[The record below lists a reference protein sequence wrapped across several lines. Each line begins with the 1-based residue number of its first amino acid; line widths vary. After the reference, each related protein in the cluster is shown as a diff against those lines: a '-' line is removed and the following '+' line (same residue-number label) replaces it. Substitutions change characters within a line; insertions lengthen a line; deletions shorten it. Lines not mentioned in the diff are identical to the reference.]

1 MYELKNHTES
11 VVHQALK
18 EYMAKF
24 SLPCVCERCQADIQA
39 LALNQLP
46 SRYYV
51 SLRGEILTHWEAQST
66 PDQVRIMSAIV
77 RAAKQVEDTPSHE

>member
-18 EYMAKF
+18 EYLTKYK
-24 SLPCVCERCQADIQA
+24 LPCDCNRCLADIQA

-51 SLRGEILTHWEAQST
+51 SLRGEILTHWESQTT
-66 PDQVRIMSAIV
+66 PDQARVMSAIV
-77 RAAKQVEDTPSHE
+77 RAVKQVANTPSHE

>member
-1 MYELKNHTES
+1 MYELKNYTES

-18 EYMAKF
+18 EYMSNYK
-24 SLPCVCERCQADIQA
+24 LRCDCERCQADIQA

-51 SLRGEILTHWEAQST
+51 SQRGEILTHWESQTT
-66 PDQVRIMSAIV
+66 PDQARILSAIV
-77 RAAKQVEDTPSHE
+77 RAVNQVSTTPSHE